1 VTMVRPATP
10 ARRGVAAIRWSELAW
25 EILKYALVVLVLIA
39 LLAPIY
45 WILSSAIKPDRDFVV
60 SPPVFVFQP
69 TLANFQR
76 IFADQQFVT
85 YLGNSLI
92 VSGSST
98 VLTIVVAS
106 LAAHALARY
115 EFPGAKLIA
124 IAILSAR
131 LVPGATMIMPYYM
144 LFRWYGLTNTLPG
157 LVIAYVG
164 FVLPF
169 ACWLLYGFFLEIP
182 SDIEDSARID
192 GCSDF
197 GVFWRIVLPLTRPG
211 LAATAI
217 LVFLGT
223 WNEFLFA
230 LVLAGR
236 DTRTL
241 PVYLGTFMSE
251 RNIYWGGLFATASLM
266 VLPCLI
272 LVLLVQRS
280 LVRGLTAGAVK
291 G

>member
-1 VTMVRPATP
+1 MVRPAVQP
-10 ARRGVAAIRWSELAW
+10 RRGLAAVRWCALAW
-25 EILKYALVVLVLIA
+25 ETLKYALVAVVLVA
-39 LLAPIY
+39 LLAPVY
-45 WILSSAIKPDRDFVV
+45 WILTSAIKPERDFVV

-76 IFADQQFVT
+76 VFADQQFVT

-131 LVPGATMIMPYYM
+131 LVPGATMVMPYYM

-241 PVYLGTFMSE
+241 PVYLGTFMSD